1 MKSVARISPRLFLRT
16 KQLAVMTR
24 LWEAKNGG
32 GIQLV
37 ARIFRRIGRDSPPRR
52 VSDTEGV
59 GGDSLTMD
67 SLVTSLVDVSMTHL
81 DGSTDAERRKK
92 LSIERLIEMSM
103 QDWPSSEELSLYC
116 GESPPVGGR
125 NPTNKA
131 RQQIKK

>member
-1 MKSVARISPRLFLRT
+1 
-16 KQLAVMTR
+16 MTR

-81 DGSTDAERRKK
+81 DGSTDAEQRKK
-92 LSIERLIEMSM
+92 LSIERFIEMLM
-103 QDWPSSEELSLYC
+103 QDWPSIAASHQPLTVETQ
-116 GESPPVGGR
+116 R
-125 NPTNKA
+125 
-131 RQQIKK
+131 IKPNNR